1 MVGVRLQREMRG
13 HQPFLPVGGSPD
25 LTVGGWGA
33 VLLRFCLLD
42 LGTEG
47 AQGYVLVYCC
57 ASWPCVGGQALPQ
70 VKAPPRDMG
79 V

>member
-25 LTVGGWGA
+25 LTVGVWGA
-33 VLLRFCLLD
+33 VFLSCCLLD

-47 AQGYVLVYCC
+47 AREYVLVSCC
-57 ASWPCVGGQALPQ
+57 ASWPWVGGQALPQ
-70 VKAPPRDMG
+70 VRAPPRDMG